1 MVNFD
6 ERQPTSEVVE
16 QKQLIA
22 KRVPPGDRWCLIS
35 GEAVYESLT
44 ETLEAYFQKTK
55 FNKAFYLDPIG
66 SALYSVDRVEIEI
79 EPEPIKTFDFYGD
92 SY

>member
-1 MVNFD
+1 MASF
-6 ERQPTSEVVE
+6 ETVE

-22 KRVPPGDRWCLIS
+22 KRVPPGDRWALTNDPNTIIS
-35 GEAVYESLT
+35 SLT
-44 ETLEAYFQKTK
+44 ETLEKYFQKTK

-66 SALYSVDRVEIEI
+66 GALYSVDRVEIEK

-92 SY
+92 GYQ